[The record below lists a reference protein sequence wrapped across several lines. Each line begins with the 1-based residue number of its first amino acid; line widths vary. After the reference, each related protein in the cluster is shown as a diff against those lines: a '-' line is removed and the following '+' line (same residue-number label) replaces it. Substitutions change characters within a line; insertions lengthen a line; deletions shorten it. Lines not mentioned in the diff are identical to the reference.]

1 MKVNTIAAAAAIIAL
16 GLASCKS
23 AQTTGTSK
31 NNVPYVEANHYFVR
45 NDVTDFSPRKITSQE
60 ELEKFFGY
68 AAVMSSDGSG
78 LPTSIDFSK
87 QYVLAVILPQT
98 DKDTDI
104 KVKSLTSN
112 GNKVM
117 LAYKVVT
124 KGAPRTYSTT
134 PFTLLIVD
142 KKYGTDA
149 EFELSK

>member
-1 MKVNTIAAAAAIIAL
+1 MKVNTIAAAAILAL

-23 AQTTGTSK
+23 AQTTSTTKGK
-31 NNVPYVEANHYFVR
+31 VPYVEANHYFVR
-45 NDVTDFSPRKITSQE
+45 NDVTDFSPRKITSKE

-78 LPTSIDFSK
+78 LPTNIDFSK

-104 KVKSLTSN
+104 KVKSLTHN
-112 GNKVM
+112 GNKVV

-124 KGAPRTYSTT
+124 KGEPKSYSTI
-134 PFTLLIVD
+134 PFTLLVVD

-149 EFELSK
+149 EFELVK